1 MKVID
6 LTLDQEKRPAG
17 LLGQVSTSLKPGKP
31 HSEDAVAQERMIASL
46 QKSLGNQYV
55 LLRQARLEG
64 LEIPIPFILIGPP
77 GVRVGVVSGL
87 RGIFRAR
94 EDSWEK
100 LDERQQKYRP
110 ASPNLLTRTLLMAR
124 SVQAFLANQGCP
136 STEIE
141 PVLFFS
147 DPGIHV
153 EVVKSAVRL
162 VMADAV
168 DRFVAGLIQSR
179 IHLNQEEID
188 HVVQL
193 LAGKGNVEHTP
204 QVDVDA
210 FSYSDPV
217 KPRQPSNLERA
228 VAAGEQGFLTRITR
242 LPFTSR
248 QWMMI
253 GVIIFISILLLAAFV
268 LFLIFNT

>member
-6 LTLDQEKRPAG
+6 LTLDREKRPAG
-17 LLGQVSTSLKPGKP
+17 LLGQVSASLKSGKP
-31 HSEDAVAQERMIASL
+31 LSEDAAAQERMVSSL

-55 LLRQARLEG
+55 LLRQAKLVG
-64 LEIPIPFILIGPP
+64 LETPIPFILIGPP
-77 GVRVGVVSGL
+77 GVRVGVVSGF

-110 ASPNLLTRTLLMAR
+110 TSPNLLTRTLLMGR
-124 SVQAFLANQGCP
+124 SVQAFLANYGQAFA
-136 STEIE
+136 EVE

-153 EVVKSAVRL
+153 ELVRPAVRL

-168 DRFVAGLIQSR
+168 DRFVAGLVQSR
-179 IHLNQEEID
+179 ILLNQEEID
-188 HVVQL
+188 NMVQL
-193 LAGKGNVEHTP
+193 LAGKRSSEQTPEVEE
-204 QVDVDA
+204 DA
-210 FSYSDPV
+210 FSFFDPV

-228 VAAGEQGFLTRITR
+228 VAAGEQGFLARITR

-248 QWMMI
+248 QWMI
-253 GVIIFISILLLAAFV
+253 LGVIIFISIILLASLV
-268 LFLIFNT
+268 LFLVFNT